1 MPAVIRSGCRAKKI
15 KGFAPFPSFPS
26 SSFRLLSSSSLFLS
40 LPFASGGKWKEEEE
54 KVKSSSTF
62 SWRTSEQKN
71 RFLIHFLIFWSRFFF
86 FFLFLSF

>member
-15 KGFAPFPSFPS
+15 KGFAPFPSFSP

-54 KVKSSSTF
+54 KS
-62 SWRTSEQKN
+62 
-71 RFLIHFLIFWSRFFF
+71 
-86 FFLFLSF
+86 